1 MTADL
6 PVEDRRELTR
16 LAADLVL
23 GRLRHEE
30 AVRLGVELLA
40 HGAVGDPV
48 LKLASLPDDPRKFS
62 FREVEQPLTEA
73 LSDLGLQ
80 PPSRQEACWIMVAF
94 IAQDMIDDQFTAI
107 ESQELFDIM
116 SEIGEAGDE
125 LTQMVQLLYV
135 TRPLASSN
143 HTPSIDAEIRAHAP
157 RLITAARTK
166 VDDRYTLPQ
175 GGS

>member
-1 MTADL
+1 VERRRIESWVALHPEISSALMTADL
-6 PVEDRRELTR
+6 PVEDRRELAR

-62 FREVEQPLTEA
+62 FREVEQLLTEA
-73 LSDLGLQ
+73 LIELGLE
-80 PPSRQEACWIMVAF
+80 PPGRQEACWIMVAF
-94 IAQDMIDDQFTAI
+94 IAQDIIDDQFTAI
-107 ESQELFDIM
+107 ESQELFDVM

-125 LTQMVQLLYV
+125 LTQMVQLLYSPTARV
-135 TRPLASSN
+135 QQP
-143 HTPSIDAEIRAHAP
+143 HPSIDAEIRAHA
-157 RLITAARTK
+157 RA
-166 VDDRYTLPQ
+166 
-175 GGS
+175 